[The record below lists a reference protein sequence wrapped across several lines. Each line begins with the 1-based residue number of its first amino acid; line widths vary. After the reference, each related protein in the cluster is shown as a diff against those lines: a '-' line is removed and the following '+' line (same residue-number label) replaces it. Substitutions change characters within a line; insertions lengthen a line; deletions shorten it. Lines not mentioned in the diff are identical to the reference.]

1 MIRTRLAPSP
11 TGNPHIGTLFQALF
25 DYIYAKKNNGKFI
38 LRIEDTDKKREIKN
52 SEKSIFDALNWL
64 GLNPDESTRHGGN
77 FGPYRQSE
85 RLDIYQKYAKK
96 LVKKGYAYYCFCS
109 PERLA
114 KVRKSQQ
121 KKGLPPMYDK
131 HCLSLSK
138 KEIESKLK
146 KQPYVIR
153 LKVPKNKIII
163 INDLIRGKIKFN
175 SNTIDDQILLK
186 SDGFP
191 TYHLAVVVDDHLMKI
206 THMIRGEEWISS
218 APKHILLY
226 QALNWKPPKFIHTP
240 LLRNPDRS
248 KLSKRHNHASIAWY
262 KNQGYL
268 PEAVINFLATRV
280 WNHPKKREIF
290 NINELIKYFEFE
302 NMHIQGPIVDLDKLN
317 WINSQWIRKL
327 SEEKIFDYLKL
338 YQPKTLSDNLLN
350 KIWPL
355 INQRIEK
362 LSDLEYLTEYF
373 IFQPKL
379 QIKDILKESKMN
391 KKQTADYLNK
401 VEKIIK
407 NLKTWNLNN
416 IEKTLHNLQQKE
428 NLKPRPAFM
437 TLRLAITGR
446 AFTPPLFNVLEILGK
461 ETVIKRLQYAQ
472 KIL

>member
-1 MIRTRLAPSP
+1 MNKKILFSFVTIGVVLDVTPQISP
-11 TGNPHIGTLFQALF
+11 
-25 DYIYAKKNNGKFI
+25 
-38 LRIEDTDKKREIKN
+38 
-52 SEKSIFDALNWL
+52 
-64 GLNPDESTRHGGN
+64 
-77 FGPYRQSE
+77 
-85 RLDIYQKYAKK
+85 
-96 LVKKGYAYYCFCS
+96 
-109 PERLA
+109 
-114 KVRKSQQ
+114 
-121 KKGLPPMYDK
+121 
-131 HCLSLSK
+131 
-138 KEIESKLK
+138 
-146 KQPYVIR
+146 
-153 LKVPKNKIII
+153 
-163 INDLIRGKIKFN
+163 
-175 SNTIDDQILLK
+175 
-186 SDGFP
+186 DG
-191 TYHLAVVVDDHLMKI
+191 I
-206 THMIRGEEWISS
+206 
-218 APKHILLY
+218 
-226 QALNWKPPKFIHTP
+226 
-240 LLRNPDRS
+240 
-248 KLSKRHNHASIAWY
+248 
-262 KNQGYL
+262 
-268 PEAVINFLATRV
+268 
-280 WNHPKKREIF
+280 
-290 NINELIKYFEFE
+290 
-302 NMHIQGPIVDLDKLN
+302 
-317 WINSQWIRKL
+317 IRKL